1 MSQLPIRNFLISCL
15 LIVFASCSLS
25 TTKGF
30 MKQSPSIDIISNSYF
45 SDLEKDY
52 IYKARFNVFKHKFG
66 GILIIKKIKKDHHRI
81 VLTSEFG
88 KKIFDFEIMDD
99 IVKLNYSSDVLNKKF
114 IINTLQYDFQIL
126 VKQKNKVVKEFSKD
140 HESIYQTIL
149 NKKFNYYVF
158 SIENQELIEIINTTK
173 NKEKMRLN
181 FNQVENGIAKS
192 IEIEHQNIKMS
203 IHLKYI
209 SN

>member
-1 MSQLPIRNFLISCL
+1 
-15 LIVFASCSLS
+15 
-25 TTKGF
+25 

-114 IINTLQYDFQIL
+114 IINTLQNDFQIL

-192 IEIEHQNIKMS
+192 IEIEHQNIKMT